1 MPELW
6 CILLAGPN
14 GSGKTS
20 AFAKLKLEGV
30 WINADEI
37 AKAMLAADNRSTE
50 IQAGRAT
57 LLKIDEMIDTRQSF
71 IFETTLSSNQ
81 SLRMMRA
88 AKAAGF
94 KVGLYYV
101 ALDSVETNVE
111 RVRQRV
117 LKGGHDIPEEN
128 IRRRHDGSFEKL
140 TEALRIAD
148 EVLLIDNSGI
158 EPHEVFAINGGVV
171 QSFDIDD
178 NQALH
183 KLFEAKV
190 CEAYHL
196 MRALEGFESR

>member
-1 MPELW
+1 MPELS

-20 AFAKLKLEGV
+20 AFAKLNLQGV

-37 AKAMLAADNRSTE
+37 AKAMPAADDRSTD
-50 IQAGRAT
+50 IQAGRAA
-57 LLKIDEMIDTRQSF
+57 LLKIAEMIATRQSF

-81 SLRMMRA
+81 SLRMMRD

-94 KVGLYYV
+94 TVGLYYV
-101 ALDSVETNVE
+101 ALDSVETNIE

-140 TEALRIAD
+140 TEALTIAD

-158 EPHEVFAINGGVV
+158 EPHEVFAISGGR
-171 QSFDIDD
+171 
-178 NQALH
+178 L
-183 KLFEAKV
+183 
-190 CEAYHL
+190 CEAGNTPSRGFL
-196 MRALEGFESR
+196 ERSGRRLRRASGRY

>member
-1 MPELW
+1 MPELS

-37 AKAMLAADNRSTE
+37 AKAMPAADNRSTE
-50 IQAGRAT
+50 IQAGRAA
-57 LLKIDEMIDTRQSF
+57 LVKIDEMIDTRQSF

-111 RVRQRV
+111 RVTACPQGRSRHP
-117 LKGGHDIPEEN
+117 GGKHPQAARWILREADRSAQD
-128 IRRRHDGSFEKL
+128 RRRSSVDRQ
-140 TEALRIAD
+140 LRDRTARG
-148 EVLLIDNSGI
+148 LR
-158 EPHEVFAINGGVV
+158 H
-171 QSFDIDD
+171 
-178 NQALH
+178 
-183 KLFEAKV
+183 
-190 CEAYHL
+190 
-196 MRALEGFESR
+196 